1 MKTSPTSAL
10 NSFPQPPPATP
21 YWHWEHH
28 PDVVQPLNGRYYLYL
43 GECLQTE
50 MRSSPA
56 AGRRVPAAPRDEY

>member
-1 MKTSPTSAL
+1 MKGLTGIFTKYSE
-10 NSFPQPPPATP
+10 NYREIF
-21 YWHWEHH
+21 
-28 PDVVQPLNGRYYLYL
+28 VVDTFKWYLYL